1 MLNSYRNNIGRANI
15 NILKASGVG
24 VITAATINIITMAYL
39 YFFLK
44 ERTSS
49 MPNFVNRK
57 LKTGI

>member
-1 MLNSYRNNIGRANI
+1 MGKANI

-44 ERTSS
+44 VRELITPSLAKI
-49 MPNFVNRK
+49 K